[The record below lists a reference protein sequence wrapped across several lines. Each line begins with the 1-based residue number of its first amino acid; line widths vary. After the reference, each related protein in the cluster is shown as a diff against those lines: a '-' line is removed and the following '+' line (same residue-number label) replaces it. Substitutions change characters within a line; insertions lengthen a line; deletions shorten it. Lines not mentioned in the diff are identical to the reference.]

1 MLLRSYSY
9 SQVLFI
15 ISAAA
20 FDSASPNDGVTH
32 FLELH
37 SSPPPH
43 PYTEEMKR
51 FHSKWGHGHSGYIG
65 VVTPLKRKAGQA
77 GVLGPG
83 IQGRCPPFI
92 YSSDSKSCFA
102 TVAWGCINSLNL
114 KPLPMSFWEACPHP
128 GLKGLRTTS
137 EFQTVSQA
145 QGRHRERHRD
155 PLLNPCLCL
164 SCVPARF
171 AVPAR
176 EQHFIC
182 TIKHENLFHS

>member
-1 MLLRSYSY
+1 M
-9 SQVLFI
+9 
-15 ISAAA
+15 
-20 FDSASPNDGVTH
+20 
-32 FLELH
+32 
-37 SSPPPH
+37 
-43 PYTEEMKR
+43 
-51 FHSKWGHGHSGYIG
+51 
-65 VVTPLKRKAGQA
+65 VTPLKRKAGQV

-83 IQGRCPPFI
+83 SQGRCPPFI

-145 QGRHRERHRD
+145 QGLHRERHRD

-176 EQHFIC
+176 EQHFVC
-182 TIKHENLFHS
+182 TIKHENLFHSWKLQANMRQDKIQPSEGRQSDAGYNVEGPGAVLMQTRGSRDGQPVIPPR